1 MHPVTQTARRGQR
14 AERNDWSHNLHVSP
28 ATIHHTEAAFSIVWR
43 IYGREHDDVGR
54 FGREYG
60 YLVHISACHSSSSR
74 THQITNAKAHDFSD
88 SVLCGKMG
96 DGAKIN
102 GRRKTTSRI

>member
-1 MHPVTQTARRGQR
+1 MHPVTQTAREVKELKETTG
-14 AERNDWSHNLHVSP
+14 H
-28 ATIHHTEAAFSIVWR
+28 TIYTCLRPQFIIRKQHSRSSGGF
-43 IYGREHDDVGR
+43 YGREHDDVGR

-74 THQITNAKAHDFSD
+74 ARQITNAKAHDFSD